1 MIRILM
7 TTGVRAALWISL
19 AAASFIAC
27 ANDEVLI
34 QGDKVSITAADI
46 RADSVRVPAET
57 RGIVLSRPET
67 ITQAATNLYVRRAM
81 AAQAE
86 ADGLGADPVIQAA
99 IRIARDKVLS
109 DALLEKIDR
118 ESAPTDMSL
127 EGLARNI
134 YRAQPDRYSLPE
146 QVQVRHILIA
156 GKDEKSRETAEKL
169 LKDLKSGANFAELAK
184 AHSADPGSA
193 QKGGDLGSFA
203 RGRMVPEFE
212 KAAFELKTPG
222 ELSDVVST
230 QFGFH
235 ILQLVERQAPRARP
249 YEEVRKDIMAE
260 VRAGVAQT
268 TRNMQ
273 AQKYQQ
279 GIKINEEAV
288 RAVAN
293 GFRTKTQ

>member
-1 MIRILM
+1 
-7 TTGVRAALWISL
+7 
-19 AAASFIAC
+19 
-27 ANDEVLI
+27 
-34 QGDKVSITAADI
+34 
-46 RADSVRVPAET
+46 VPAET

-67 ITQAATNLYVRRAM
+67 VKQAATNLYVRRAM

-86 ADGLGADPVIQAA
+86 ADGLAADPVIQAA

-118 ESAPTDMSL
+118 ESTPTDTSL

-169 LKDLKSGANFAELAK
+169 LKDLKGGANFTELAK

-222 ELSDVVST
+222 ELSDLVST

-260 VRAGVAQT
+260 VRAGVAQSS
-268 TRNMQ
+268 RNMQ

-279 GIKINEEAV
+279 GMKVNEEAV

-293 GFRTKTQ
+293 GFRTKAQ